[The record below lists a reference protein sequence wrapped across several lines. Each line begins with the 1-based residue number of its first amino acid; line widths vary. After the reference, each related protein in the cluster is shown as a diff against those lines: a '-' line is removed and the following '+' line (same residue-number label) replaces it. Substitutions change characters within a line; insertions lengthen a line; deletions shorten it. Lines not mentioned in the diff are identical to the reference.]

1 MNVYDKY
8 KKYKHLYKNLIA
20 GSDIHASLKHL
31 GFSES
36 KIRESLKRHGNDLLL
51 NLLELLPIVIINN
64 KKQLLPQLKQYG
76 ISKMKQ
82 IGEGSYGKVYVSK
95 IKGSPLEWTLKTNKD
110 REDLQDRKELL
121 KIVREM
127 AYYFVFSQKQIGPQ
141 IPNHFPFFIN
151 PIKGSYTILTQHYT
165 SDLDGLL
172 KHLMNLDSDIQ
183 EHMTETICEKI
194 DNCLNIMLLEL
205 GVFCIDMKPQN
216 ILVEWN
222 AKRNMVFD
230 VVLTDF
236 GVDFC
241 CNSNVEPLCSFI
253 EKHPSLLDNNRLS
266 KTTFVYL
273 KSIILFSLVV
283 TSYFL
288 TGILLFQ
295 KEMIHLKQM
304 CHYHA
309 FQDVLEQLCGG
320 RYGDCKNL
328 EPPFY
333 YLDFYARRDK
343 AFREYITLKTTIEPY
358 WKDLKQYNPH
368 LYWIEMSLE
377 YILE

>member
-8 KKYKHLYKNLIA
+8 KKYKHLYKHLIA
-20 GSDIHASLKHL
+20 GSDIQASLKQL

-36 KIRESLKRHGNDLLL
+36 KIRASIKRHGNDILQ
-51 NLLELLPIVIINN
+51 NLLELLPIIIINN
-64 KKQLLPQLKQYG
+64 NKQLLKQFG
-76 ISKMKQ
+76 ITISKQ
-82 IGEGSYGKVYVSK
+82 IGEGSYGKVYISK
-95 IKGSPLEWTLKTNKD
+95 IKGSPLEWTLKTNKN
-110 REDLQDRKELL
+110 REYLQDREELL

-151 PIKGSYTILTQHYT
+151 PIKGSYVILTQHYT

-172 KHLMNLDSDIQ
+172 KHVMTLDSDIQ
-183 EHMTETICEKI
+183 QQMTKTLGEKI
-194 DNCLNIMLLEL
+194 DNCLNIMLMEV
-205 GVFCIDMKPQN
+205 GVFCIDMKPAN

-241 CNSNVEPLCSFI
+241 CNCTVEPLCSFI
-253 EKHPSLLDNNRLS
+253 EKYPFLLDNNRLS

-273 KSIILFSLVV
+273 KSIILFSLVI
-283 TSYFL
+283 TSYF
-288 TGILLFQ
+288 TTKIVLFR
-295 KEMIHLKQM
+295 KEMIVLKQM
-304 CHYHA
+304 CQQSR
-309 FQDVLEQLCGG
+309 FREVLDKLCGDE
-320 RYGDCKNL
+320 DCENI

-333 YLDFYARRDK
+333 YLYFYARYVK
-343 AFREYITLKTTIEPY
+343 AFRKYIALKTQEPY
-358 WKDLKQYNPH
+358 WNDLKQSNPH
-368 LYWIEMSLE
+368 VYWIEMSLE